1 MNRPEYLT
9 TQEVADLLRLPVATL
24 RAWRHRNVGPPAF
37 RMGKH
42 LRYDLAQVLLW
53 VSQRQEAERTALRSR
68 ERFRVGNEAAGQR
81 ARST

>member
-53 VSQRQEAERTALRSR
+53 VNQRQEEELDR
-68 ERFRVGNEAAGQR
+68 AASTGR
-81 ARST
+81 AKVIR